1 MNEFISASPEETR
14 NHANAFAKTLKPGDI
29 VALIGE
35 LGTGKTE
42 FTRGLCDYFEC
53 GSRVTSPSFAIVNTY
68 SGRFGDNHAE
78 IDLYH
83 FDFYRIKSIDELF
96 GIGIEEYLYDDGI
109 CILEWADRFPE
120 LLPRHTQTVSF
131 ERLSENERK
140 IAVSKKSELAS

>member
-1 MNEFISASPEETR
+1 MNKFISASPEETR
-14 NHANAFAKTLKPGDI
+14 SHANAFAKTLKPGDI

-42 FTRGLCDYFEC
+42 FTRGLCDCFQC
-53 GSRVTSPSFAIVNTY
+53 GSRVASPSFAIVNTY
-68 SGRFGDNHAE
+68 PGKFGDNHAE